1 MVENAATARQ
11 MASAFV
17 GHITLLLA
25 VNLTHDLDPVLE
37 GLLAREVPAAEDM
50 LDDQMLIGQVI
61 RAPRGDPR
69 LERTLAWLEQVWFT
83 LDDRRPV
90 DPLILAELAQRRDA
104 PVVFDL
110 DEGLNG
116 AAHLLDLLI
125 RQCSGLRNVEGLT
138 RVLALLRQW
147 QSDRSRETLLDLE
160 RACLPLL
167 GRDEG
172 TPATEQV
179 RRIRFLAVEGALPA
193 SEYLTLHFDP
203 QSLGDWDMGE
213 LTRLVRTR
221 YPLLRRTDVE
231 AMVDRHVPSR
241 RAAVA

>member
-1 MVENAATARQ
+1 MARQ
-11 MASAFV
+11 MACAFV
-17 GHITLLLA
+17 GHATLLLA

-37 GLLAREVPAAEDM
+37 GLLPRDVPAAEDL
-50 LDDQMLIGQVI
+50 LDDQVLIGQVI

-69 LERTLAWLEQVWFT
+69 LERTLVWLEQVWFGQ
-83 LDDRRPV
+83 DDHRAI
-90 DPLILAELAQRRDA
+90 DPLILQELEQRRDV

-110 DEGLNG
+110 DDGLNG

-125 RQCSGLRNVEGLT
+125 RQCAGLRNVDGLT
-138 RVLALLRQW
+138 SVLVPLRQW
-147 QSDRSRETLLDLE
+147 QMDRSREALVELE

-193 SEYLTLHFDP
+193 AEYLTLHFDP
-203 QSLGDWDMGE
+203 QSLGDWDTGE
-213 LTRLVRTR
+213 LTRLIRTR
-221 YPLLRRTDVE
+221 YPLLRRSDVE
-231 AMVDRHVPSR
+231 AMVASNAPVR